1 VHQHDPFYW
10 GAYPMLPWCGRIDT
24 GPIDV
29 AGRVVH
35 LPSNQPDGYA
45 IHGQAY
51 AAPWE
56 VIDEGRLAFR
66 GGGDGWPW
74 TYDAEIAFDVGPSTL
89 RVDLS
94 LTNTDDDAM
103 PAGIGLHPWFREPVL
118 VRVPA
123 ELVYDDNRRS
133 SAEPQPVAGATDLRT
148 PRELEPRIDTTW
160 TGLTAWQIDL
170 AWPDRHLRARMG
182 IETAGNLV
190 IVAAR
195 PPELDAIALE
205 PQTHAPQGLR
215 RMIQGEPDAM
225 ILLEPAA
232 TLRLSVTMSFES
244 RRQEFFR

>member
-1 VHQHDPFYW
+1 
-10 GAYPMLPWCGRIDT
+10 MLPWCGRVEA
-24 GPIDV
+24 GPTTI
-29 AGRVVH
+29 AGRSVE

-51 AAPWE
+51 ASPWE
-56 VIDEGRLAFR
+56 VLDVARLAFR
-66 GGGDGWPW
+66 GGGDAWPW

-94 LTNTDDDAM
+94 LTNTDDGTM

-133 SAEPQPVAGATDLRT
+133 SPQPTPVAGSTDLRT
-148 PRELEPRIDTTW
+148 PRQLEPGIDTTW
-160 TGLTAWQIDL
+160 TGLTAWQVDL
-170 AWPDRHLRARMG
+170 AWPDRPLRARMA

-190 IVAAR
+190 IVGAR

-215 RMIQGEPDAM
+215 RLIHGEPDAM
-225 ILLEPAA
+225 TLLPPGA
-232 TLRLSVTMSFES
+232 TMRLSVNLRLES
-244 RRQEFFR
+244 PFRRDESTRCPQW